1 MIKSKG
7 QIAYDKRQAKLP
19 KKPVGQLAYEKHWT
33 VDGLVKAIGYTQEDI
48 KTWAKLNKQLM
59 K

>member
-7 QIAYDKRQAKLP
+7 QIAYDKHQARLP
-19 KKPVGQLAYEKHWT
+19 KKPVGQLAYEKHWSIE
-33 VDGLVKAIGYTQEDI
+33 GLIKSIGYTQEELNL
-48 KTWAKLNKQLM
+48 WAKSNKQLM